1 MWPRGT
7 QHEHEARVFHEVLLY
22 SAALRTS
29 PHAAPAPSLSLGRST
44 SVSSG
49 QACRILQYRRSATL
63 PKLVRGA
70 PEQDPTVP
78 CHCSRKMLL
87 LMLRTLGIL
96 SLAYSRWPF
105 VSVPGLP
112 LNSGGTLSAL
122 SSTRQVHLRIT
133 KAQVTIP
140 CFDSGLSIWVDE
152 PTHRVGQGELPCGAD
167 MQDSL
172 LPGAGSDLGT

>member
-1 MWPRGT
+1 MLLPPPPCRLD
-7 QHEHEARVFHEVLLY
+7 EARPCQV
-22 SAALRTS
+22 A
-29 PHAAPAPSLSLGRST
+29 
-44 SVSSG
+44 
-49 QACRILQYRRSATL
+49 
-63 PKLVRGA
+63 KLVGSSNTAEAQRYQNLYEERLNKTRLCHA
-70 PEQDPTVP
+70 IVPERCYV
-78 CHCSRKMLL
+78 

-96 SLAYSRWPF
+96 SLAYCRWPF

-172 LPGAGSDLGT
+172 LPGAGSNLGT

>member
-1 MWPRGT
+1 MLLPPPPCRLD
-7 QHEHEARVFHEVLLY
+7 EARPCQV
-22 SAALRTS
+22 A
-29 PHAAPAPSLSLGRST
+29 
-44 SVSSG
+44 
-49 QACRILQYRRSATL
+49 
-63 PKLVRGA
+63 KLVGSSNTAEAQRYQNLYEERLNKTRLCHA
-70 PEQDPTVP
+70 IVPERCYV
-78 CHCSRKMLL
+78 
-87 LMLRTLGIL
+87 LMLRMLGIL
-96 SLAYSRWPF
+96 SLAYRRWPF

-172 LPGAGSDLGT
+172 LPGAGSNLGT